1 MMTALTASAPL
12 TRRLADR
19 VHDVVD
25 TVYAAPAPQP
35 GHGFAPRARRAA
47 YLLGSAVGWTVAALL
62 VTGLLAELLR

>member
-1 MMTALTASAPL
+1 MTALIASAPL

-35 GHGFAPRARRAA
+35 GPGFAHRARRAA
-47 YLLGSAVGWTVAALL
+47 YLVGSAIGWMFAALL
-62 VTGLLAELLR
+62 ITGLLAELLR